1 MRGLRRAALLLAV
14 LSVALLVGGTGGA
27 GTDGP
32 AVASVEL
39 KGQGGSGVR
48 GLAVFRQRGVFLRG
62 QVAVWGLRP
71 RSRHAAHFHG
81 PAASCDRPLPA
92 AVATHADLVADR
104 AGVAYATFSLRA
116 RALVVTRGFVY
127 DVHAQG
133 RGRTDSAG
141 GSVVSCGA
149 IRPD

>member
-1 MRGLRRAALLLAV
+1 
-14 LSVALLVGGTGGA
+14 
-27 GTDGP
+27 
-32 AVASVEL
+32 
-39 KGQGGSGVR
+39 
-48 GLAVFRQRGVFLRG
+48 
-62 QVAVWGLRP
+62 
-71 RSRHAAHFHG
+71 
-81 PAASCDRPLPA
+81 
-92 AVATHADLVADR
+92 VATHADLVADR

>member
-1 MRGLRRAALLLAV
+1 MRCAGLLLAV
-14 LSVALLVGGTGGA
+14 VGVALLAGGIGGA
-27 GTDGP
+27 GTEGP
-32 AVASVEL
+32 AIASVEL
-39 KGQGGSGVR
+39 KAQGGSGVR

-62 QVAVWGLRP
+62 QVAVWGLQP
-71 RSRHAAHFHG
+71 GSRHAAHLHG

-116 RALVVTRGFVY
+116 RALVVTPGFVY
-127 DVHAQG
+127 DVHA
-133 RGRTDSAG
+133 RGRAG
-141 GSVVSCGA
+141 GSVASCGA